1 MPKKTSE
8 FSISLTQPA
17 TVTISGTRAI
27 KDEFIY
33 NAFKK
38 ATNDGKSEEQFFE
51 EALRL
56 GVYGLMEARIAAF
69 LGRAQ
74 NELDGGLERLKFIF
88 ELQAEEQRGTAKGAV
103 MEREIKDVLEE
114 FVIQNNWKD
123 EIAESGAAL
132 GSIEARKVGDV
143 DVKVEGTEVR
153 LTVESKFDKQVQLGD
168 IVGLDKRG
176 NKNPVADV
184 EKTAHGQLLLSLA
197 NRQSQV
203 ALIVFDRNECHKEV
217 QSLKQDVVFYPEL
230 PGFVV
235 KIGKEAADF
244 APLRLAYSIA
254 RQLALLGADKVS
266 AEHLNIATKRML
278 RDLNEFKQIEESLS
292 KIKSGAASTIQL
304 VGAIEAVVSRV
315 RISVLRTQALLE
327 RVLSGA
333 VPSAEEW
340 KDFVAEP
347 GGVIDA

>member
-1 MPKKTSE
+1 MPKKSEE
-8 FSISLTQPA
+8 FSIKLTAPS
-17 TVTISGTRAI
+17 TVAISGNLEIDDLAI
-27 KDEFIY
+27 Y
-33 NAFKK
+33 AAFQKAKK
-38 ATNDGKSEEQFFE
+38 DGKSEKEFFE

-88 ELQAEEQRGTAKGAV
+88 ELQAEEQRGTAKGKV

-114 FVIQNNWKD
+114 FVTQNNWKD
-123 EIAESGAAL
+123 EVTESGAAL
-132 GSIEARKVGDV
+132 GSMEARKVGDI
-143 DVKVEGTEVR
+143 DVKVEGTDVR
-153 LTVESKFDKQVQLGD
+153 LTIESKFDKTVQLGD
-168 IVGLDKRG
+168 IVNLDKRG
-176 NKNPVADV
+176 NKDAVGDA
-184 EKTAHGQLLLSLA
+184 ERTAHGQLLLSLA

-203 ALIVFDRNECHKEV
+203 ALIVFDRNECH
-217 QSLKQDVVFYPEL
+217 SDIRALKQDVIFYPEL

-235 KIGKEAADF
+235 RIGKETADF

-278 RDLNEFKQIEESLS
+278 RDLNEFKKIEVSLK
-292 KIKSGAASTIQL
+292 KIKTGANS
-304 VGAIEAVVSRV
+304 AIEGVAAIELVVSRV
-315 RISVLRTQALLE
+315 QTSVLRTQAILE
-327 RVLSGA
+327 RVLSGS

-340 KDFVAEP
+340 KVFAVEP
-347 GGVIDA
+347 GGVADA

>member
-8 FSISLTQPA
+8 FSISLAPPA
-17 TVTISGTRAI
+17 TVTISGTRVLE
-27 KDEFIY
+27 DEFIY

-38 ATNDGKSEEQFFE
+38 AQKDGKSEEQFFE

-114 FVIQNNWKD
+114 FVAQNNWKD
-123 EIAESGAAL
+123 EVTESGAAL

-143 DVKVEGTEVR
+143 DVKVEGTDVR
-153 LTVESKFDKQVQLGD
+153 LTIESKFDKTVQLGD
-168 IVGLDKRG
+168 IVNLDKRG
-176 NKNPVADV
+176 NKNPVADA

-203 ALIVFDRNECHKEV
+203 ALIVFDRNECH
-217 QSLKQDVVFYPEL
+217 SDIRALKQDVIFYPEL

-235 KIGKEAADF
+235 RIGKETADF

-278 RDLNEFKQIEESLS
+278 RDLNEFKEIELSLK
-292 KIKSGAASTIQL
+292 KIKTGANSAIEG
-304 VGAIEAVVSRV
+304 VGAIELVVSRV
-315 RISVLRTQALLE
+315 QTSVLRTQAILE
-327 RVLSGA
+327 KVLSGS

-340 KDFVAEP
+340 KVFAVEP
-347 GGVIDA
+347 GGVADA

>member
-8 FSISLTQPA
+8 FSISLAPPA
-17 TVTISGTRAI
+17 TVTISGTRVFE
-27 KDEFIY
+27 DEFIY

-38 ATNDGKSEEQFFE
+38 AQKDGKSEEQFFE

-114 FVIQNNWKD
+114 FVTQNNWKD
-123 EIAESGAAL
+123 EVTESGAAL

-143 DVKVEGTEVR
+143 DVKVEGTDVR
-153 LTVESKFDKQVQLGD
+153 LTIESKFDKTVQLGD
-168 IVGLDKRG
+168 IVNLDKRG
-176 NKNPVADV
+176 NKDAVGDA
-184 EKTAHGQLLLSLA
+184 ESTAHGQLLLSLA

-203 ALIVFDRNECHKEV
+203 ALIVFDRNECH
-217 QSLKQDVVFYPEL
+217 SDTRALKQDVVFYPEL

-235 KIGKEAADF
+235 RIDKDTADF

-278 RDLNEFKQIEESLS
+278 RDLNEFKKIEGSLK
-292 KIKSGAASTIQL
+292 KIKTGANS
-304 VGAIEAVVSRV
+304 AIEGVAAIELVVSRV
-315 RISVLRTQALLE
+315 QTSVLRTQAILE
-327 RVLSGA
+327 KVLSGS
-333 VPSAEEW
+333 VPSVEEW
-340 KDFVAEP
+340 KVFAVEP
-347 GGVIDA
+347 GGVADA